1 MLIPFFATLQQIS
14 PSTTEALTQPSR
26 SSGQNGLPISRDLS
40 PLVARFKLSNPAN
53 KVPRE
58 KQSNHTLP
66 AISSASVLPTGQIY
80 LFGPRVKTPLLVR
93 TYPGFDNKSSAID
106 PGPQVDVNWYAY
118 NGETIAERDR
128 ATVALQKRPFD
139 PVGRAHGWGKIGVKM
154 VISWLYCCRATDLLD
169 PLLNHGGFVCFPFLS
184 NQLKMIERGTK
195 RMRGDWFKNQR
206 RGDVLRLIWS
216 SLEKETI
223 LIMFLLDLSDISRR
237 LDDVFF
243 SLSLFKRVNIAV
255 IFYLRWIV
263 SIIFARTNFRYRS
276 FRWFYDFSSNSSIY
290 LSLFPDRISG

>member
-14 PSTTEALTQPSR
+14 PSTTETLTQPSR

-53 KVPRE
+53 KIPRE

-66 AISSASVLPTGQIY
+66 AISSASVLPTRQIY

-106 PGPQVDVNWYAY
+106 PRPQVDVNWYAY

-154 VISWLYCCRATDLLD
+154 VISWLYCCIELLIYWI
-169 PLLNHGGFVCFPFLS
+169 LYWITVGSFAFRFCQTNWKWSG
-184 NQLKMIERGTK
+184 EE
-195 RMRGDWFKNQR
+195 R
-206 RGDVLRLIWS
+206 RGWEVIGSRI
-216 SLEKETI
+216 KEEET
-223 LIMFLLDLSDISRR
+223 
-237 LDDVFF
+237 
-243 SLSLFKRVNIAV
+243 
-255 IFYLRWIV
+255 Y
-263 SIIFARTNFRYRS
+263 YG
-276 FRWFYDFSSNSSIY
+276 WFD
-290 LSLFPDRISG
+290 PA